1 MTARGFY
8 ARIHKMNAQ
17 NTPDIK
23 QQEYDLLNEIAQD
36 SMVTQANLSQRL
48 GMAVGSVNWY
58 IKRLIK
64 RGYVKVSHLDRT
76 RLKYD
81 LTPEGMSV
89 FTERAMQYARDS
101 LTIYKGFR
109 QKAKEV
115 VEELKKQ
122 GISQVYL
129 EGEDEIMDIMRLTCL
144 EAGIVLVPLPENV
157 ILKFIGQEYQIEY
170 L

>member
-1 MTARGFY
+1 M
-8 ARIHKMNAQ
+8 RIQKMNSQ
-17 NTPDIK
+17 NATDIK

-36 SMVTQANLSQRL
+36 SMVTQASLSQHL

-89 FTERAMQYARDS
+89 FTERAVQYAKDS
-101 LTIYKGFR
+101 LAIYKNFR
-109 QKAKEV
+109 QMAKETV
-115 VEELKKQ
+115 KELKKN

-129 EGEDEIMDIMRLTCL
+129 DGDDEIMDIMRLTCL
-144 EAGIVLVPLPENV
+144 EAGIIQDPSPSQVV
-157 ILKFIGQEYQIEY
+157 LKFVEQEYKIVYETDSVEPK
-170 L
+170 